1 MKRKK
6 RTVMVGLLSFVLLAA
21 LLAGCQSAGGD
32 GTPAA
37 DGGGEQTVYRWNL
50 GCINADPAV
59 VPDFNSWGHGVQKFV
74 DLVEEYTDGQVII
87 TPQWSSV
94 LGGNPALF
102 EQLEMGE
109 LELYYGQPMSGADIR
124 FGAWNIPYLFD
135 TYEQIEAA
143 IDPETGKIYSQAD
156 GWMADHNAK
165 LLSMAVGGIRG
176 FANAKHEV
184 ITPEDVLDL
193 KVRVYEDT
201 VVLEFWEGLG
211 TASIL
216 AVPDIYSSLQT
227 GTVDGLE
234 MHPTEIIKSKYYEVT
249 DYYTDIDWQWVNSA
263 VLLIGNDFWNQ
274 LTPEL
279 QEAVQRAAT
288 EAAEYQNQI
297 QMEDT
302 EQAYQV
308 LEENGLQI
316 TLLTPEEKQTWIDYG
331 RSFDDTFRD
340 MVGAEVFDE
349 IMAISEEVKAAYPS

>member
-6 RTVMVGLLSFVLLAA
+6 RTVMVGLLSFALLAA

>member
-1 MKRKK
+1 MYQKK
-6 RTVMVGLLSFVLLAA
+6 RIAISVVLSFTLLVA
-21 LLAGCQSAGGD
+21 LLAGCQSGEGSGA
-32 GTPAA
+32 PAA
-37 DGGGEQTVYRWNL
+37 DSGGQATYNWNL

-74 DLVEEYTDGQVII
+74 DLVAEYTDGQVII

-94 LGGNPALF
+94 LGGNPAMF

-143 IDPETGKIYSQAD
+143 IDPETGKIYAQAD
-156 GWMADHNAK
+156 TWMTDHNAK

-184 ITPEDVLDL
+184 VTPEDVLDL

-263 VLLIGNDFWNQ
+263 VLLVGNDFWNQ

-279 QEAVQRAAT
+279 QDAVQRAAT

-297 QMEDT
+297 QIEDT
-302 EQAYQV
+302 ERAYQV

-316 TLLTPEEKQTWIDYG
+316 TLLTPEQKQTWVDYG
-331 RSFDDTFRD
+331 RSFDDTFRE
-340 MVGAEVFDE
+340 MVGADVFDE
-349 IMAISEEVKAAYPS
+349 IMAISNELKEEYPA